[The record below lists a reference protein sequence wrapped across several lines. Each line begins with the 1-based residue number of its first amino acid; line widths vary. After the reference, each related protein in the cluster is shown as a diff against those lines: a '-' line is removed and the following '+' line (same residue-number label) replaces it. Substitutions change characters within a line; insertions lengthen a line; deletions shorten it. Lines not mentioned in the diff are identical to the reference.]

1 MGAAV
6 SLWASGISVGPCENL
21 RGFALQ
27 QKITRGSM
35 WLHLG
40 AKGVSK
46 SGFLCAEFRGCPV
59 LVSRYGVAIIVFRC
73 DSERA
78 HAKLDFCLYRFMNV
92 E

>member
-6 SLWASGISVGPCENL
+6 SLWASGISVGPCGNL
-21 RGFALQ
+21 RGSYCN
-27 QKITRGSM
+27 KKHTRSM

-59 LVSRYGVAIIVFRC
+59 WVSRYGVAIIVFRC